1 MRTGYPAMIAGL
13 VALVVLIEVSLVTSL
28 ACWLWIVHDV
38 PGALA
43 ALAGAVVFCALPFG
57 LVALACA
64 LTRRWRA
71 AASAPLGAGGFVR
84 LAAGETLAFMRIY
97 VVDQLL
103 QPWVVP
109 ANPRRIVRGE
119 IPVLF
124 VHGIYCNAGIWRQQ
138 IAHLRKDGIVNLFSL
153 NLTPPGAS
161 IDHFADLLARRAAEV
176 CRACD
181 VPMVIIVAHSMG
193 GLVAR
198 AWYARLRGHL
208 QAARIVTIGTP
219 HRGSQLARAAAGRC
233 AAEMIPGGEWLAR
246 LEADE
251 TRAPGT
257 PSLCIF
263 SWHDSLVAPQDSAQL
278 PGVDALALERL
289 GHLQLLLD
297 PAVHRK
303 VAAEIAA
310 ARSESPS

>member
-1 MRTGYPAMIAGL
+1 
-13 VALVVLIEVSLVTSL
+13 
-28 ACWLWIVHDV
+28 
-38 PGALA
+38 
-43 ALAGAVVFCALPFG
+43 
-57 LVALACA
+57 VALACA
-64 LTRRWRA
+64 LARRWRA
-71 AASAPLGAGGFVR
+71 AASAPLGAAGFMR
-84 LAAGETLAFMRIY
+84 LAAGETLALMRIY

-124 VHGIYCNAGIWRQQ
+124 IHGIYCNAGIWRQQ
-138 IAHLRKDGIVNLFSL
+138 IAHLRREGFVNLFCL
-153 NLTPPGAS
+153 NLTPPSAS
-161 IDHFADLLARRAAEV
+161 IDHFADLLARRATEV

-181 VPMVIIVAHSMG
+181 TPKVIIIAHSMG

-198 AWYARLRGHL
+198 AWRARLGGQSQL
-208 QAARIVTIGTP
+208 ARLVTIATP

-233 AAEMIPGGEWLAR
+233 AAEMIPGSDWLAR

-251 TRAPGT
+251 MLAPGT
-257 PSLCIF
+257 PPLCIF

-278 PGVDALALERL
+278 PGANALTLERL

-303 VAAEIAA
+303 VVAEITA

>member
-1 MRTGYPAMIAGL
+1 MHTGYPAMIAGL
-13 VALVVLIEVSLVTSL
+13 VALMLLIEVGLVSSL
-28 ACWLWIVHDV
+28 ACWLWTVHGF

-64 LTRRWRA
+64 LARRWRA
-71 AASAPLGAGGFVR
+71 AASPPLGAAGFLR
-84 LAAGETLAFMRIY
+84 LAAGETLALMRIY

-103 QPWVVP
+103 QPWVAP
-109 ANPRRIVRGE
+109 ANPRKVVRGAV
-119 IPVLF
+119 PVLL
-124 VHGIYCNAGIWRQQ
+124 VHGIYCNAGVWRRQ
-138 IAHLRKDGIVNLFSL
+138 IAHLRREGIINVFCL

-161 IDHFADLLARRAAEV
+161 IDHFAGLLARRATEV
-176 CRACD
+176 CRACA
-181 VPMVIIVAHSMG
+181 VPKVIIIAHSMG

-198 AWYARLRGHL
+198 AWRTRLNGQSQLARL
-208 QAARIVTIGTP
+208 VTIGTP
-219 HRGSQLARAAAGRC
+219 HRGSQLARAAAGHC
-233 AAEMIPGGEWLAR
+233 AAEMIPGSEWLAR

-251 TRAPGT
+251 ALAPGT
-257 PSLCIF
+257 PSLCIL
-263 SWHDSLVAPQDSAQL
+263 SWHDNLVAPQDSARL
-278 PGVDALALERL
+278 PGAKALTLERL

-303 VAAEIAA
+303 VAAEITA

>member
-1 MRTGYPAMIAGL
+1 MIAGL
-13 VALVVLIEVSLVTSL
+13 VALMLLIELGLVTSL
-28 ACWLWIVHDV
+28 ACWLWIVHGV

-64 LTRRWRA
+64 LARRWRA
-71 AASAPLGAGGFVR
+71 AASAPLGAVGFMR

-103 QPWVVP
+103 QPWVAP
-109 ANPRRIVRGE
+109 ANPRRIVRGVVP
-119 IPVLF
+119 ILF
-124 VHGIYCNAGIWRQQ
+124 VHGIYCNAGVWHRQ
-138 IAHLRKDGIVNLFSL
+138 IAHLRREGIANLFCL
-153 NLTPPGAS
+153 NLTPPAAG
-161 IDHFADLLARRAAEV
+161 IDHFAAQFARRAAEV

-208 QAARIVTIGTP
+208 QAARMVTIGTP
-219 HRGSQLARAAAGRC
+219 HRGSQLARAAPGRC
-233 AAEMIPGGEWLAR
+233 AAEMIPGSEWLAR
-246 LEADE
+246 LEVDE

-278 PGVDALALERL
+278 PGANVLALERL